1 MRSRVV
7 RRIVEGRQIVLE
19 ARAYPTPGIVQ
30 CLLDIGNQFIA
41 QWAKGTVNLSPNS
54 EPVALMRL
62 GYALIDQPGIQRNR
76 R

>member
-1 MRSRVV
+1 MRSRVM
-7 RRIVEGRQIVLE
+7 RWIVEGRQIVLK
-19 ARAYPTPGIVQ
+19 ARSYPTPGIVQ
-30 CLLDIGNQFIA
+30 RFLDIGNQFIT
-41 QWAKGTVNLSPNS
+41 QWAEGTVNFSPNS

>member
-7 RRIVEGRQIVLE
+7 RWIVEGRQIVSE

-30 CLLDIGNQFIA
+30 RFLDIGDQFITQRA
-41 QWAKGTVNLSPNS
+41 EGAVNFSPNP

-62 GYALIDQPGIQRNR
+62 GYALIDQPGIERNR